1 MTLLRGQG
9 EWVPVDGED
18 VQDHRSRRVPGGA
31 AVGAGARLTVVRR
44 CKLETVLKARWFKMF
59 S

>member
-1 MTLLRGQG
+1 
-9 EWVPVDGED
+9 VPVDGED